1 MYLKLMIKY
10 IQNHWDRLMAKVKSD
25 QVLVLVKMGLPAGSA
40 GVWETPIHKSRNQT
54 HWNAQDNGFSGRRQR
69 EKGVFL

>member
-1 MYLKLMIKY
+1 MTELSEHG
-10 IQNHWDRLMAKVKSD
+10 QNEG
-25 QVLVLVKMGLPAGSA
+25 LVKMGLPAGSA